1 MWLTLGLTYDLA
13 LFSCGSSLLPFTFAG
28 SLFMVPDDPLGR
40 DGPTLE
46 EFLKKPNR

>member
-1 MWLTLGLTYDLA
+1 VWLTLGFTSDLA
-13 LFSCGSSLLPFTFAG
+13 SLSRGSSLLPFTFAG